1 MMLLLFIISGILLEL
16 IVLVGGIYFILR
28 YLSKL
33 KLQVTQDKIKIT
45 PQDRIIERKTK
56 NPDYIYSTSQQDEPV
71 KRSGGNLVPYDLTTE
86 EKTTLEMF
94 YDN

>member
-1 MMLLLFIISGILLEL
+1 MILLLIIAIVLLEL

-33 KLQVTQDKIKIT
+33 KSQITQDKIKT
-45 PQDRIIERKTK
+45 NLQEKIIEKKTK

-71 KRSGGNLVPYDLTTE
+71 KRSGGNLVPYGLTKE